1 MAITGVNTYNNAYE
15 NMYVTKQKEETK
27 ETSAAQKKGDT
38 ENKGGLLNQVAHRSN
53 PLTGYTARKMERSV
67 EPGTVGF
74 METVEEKAAQGKAA
88 GQDEKAF
95 EMIGQGAP
103 QEVKDAWMDA
113 AKEVN
118 ANGMG
123 IRDNGMMSHISQMMV
138 QRLNKQLKGET
149 ENFDILGN
157 TVESAI
163 QATKKALYDLE
174 HPVVYTPRSIE
185 VQQARIKEG
194 EFYRAFLEKLEQL

>member
-1 MAITGVNTYNNAYE
+1 MGISGVGTAGCP
-15 NMYVTKQKEETK
+15 M
-27 ETSAAQKKGDT
+27 T
-38 ENKGGLLNQVAHRSN
+38 E
-53 PLTGYTARKMERSV
+53 YTARKAERSA
-67 EPGTVGF
+67 ESRAVGF

-88 GQDEKAF
+88 NQDEKAF
-95 EMIGQGAP
+95 EMVGPNAP
-103 QEVKDAWMDA
+103 QEVKDAWMEA

-123 IRDNGMMSHISQMMV
+123 IRGNGMMSHISQMMV

-149 ENFDILGN
+149 ENFDILGS

-163 QATKKALYDLE
+163 QATKEALYDLE
-174 HPVVYTPRSIE
+174 HPRVYTPRSIE

-194 EFYRAFLEKLEQL
+194 EFYRAFLEKLEKL

>member
-1 MAITGVNTYNNAYE
+1 MDI
-15 NMYVTKQKEETK
+15 
-27 ETSAAQKKGDT
+27 AA
-38 ENKGGLLNQVAHRSN
+38 
-53 PLTGYTARKMERSV
+53 
-67 EPGTVGF
+67 
-74 METVEEKAAQGKAA
+74 EKAAQDKAA
-88 GQDEKAF
+88 NQDEKAF
-95 EMIGQGAP
+95 EMVGRDAP
-103 QEVKDAWMDA
+103 QGVKDAWMDA

-123 IRDNGMMSHISQMMV
+123 IRGNGMMSHISQMMV
-138 QRLNKQLKGET
+138 QRLNKQLRGET

-163 QATKKALYDLE
+163 QATKQALYDLE

-194 EFYRAFLEKLEQL
+194 EFYRAFLEKLERL